1 MRIKIARAAQ
11 EDLKDIWDRVSTA
24 SSDAIAD
31 GLVHRI
37 RSATDRL
44 AKHPHAGRPRDDLV
58 PGLRTVREGSYLAFY
73 VVEADRVIVTRVVHG
88 ARDLRALAAEGRLA

>member
-1 MRIKIARAAQ
+1 MRIRIARAAR
-11 EDLKDIWDRVSTA
+11 EDLNNIWDRVSAA

-44 AKHPHAGRPRDDLV
+44 ANHPRAGRPRDDLV
-58 PGLRTVREGSYLAFY
+58 SGLRTVREGPYLAFY
-73 VVEADRVIVTRVVHG
+73 VVEAGSVIVTRVIHG
-88 ARDLRALAAEGRLA
+88 ARDLHALAAEGRLT